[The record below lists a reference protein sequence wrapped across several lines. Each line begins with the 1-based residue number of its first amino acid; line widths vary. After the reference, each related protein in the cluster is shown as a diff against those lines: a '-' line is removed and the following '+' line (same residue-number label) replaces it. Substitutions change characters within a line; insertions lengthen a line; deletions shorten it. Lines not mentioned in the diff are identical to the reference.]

1 MSRRGSR
8 VRFSA
13 LALFAAVLFAAALC
27 RPAPASAELDEFVW
41 NPPGELEAGQNGLED
56 WTDYVPGMR
65 FPIESGPA
73 YANSQVYGAGGLYGP
88 PGVGGTC
95 DPSNYTMP
103 WSDNY
108 CEPRAHAMPLCPSG
122 TGHQGQDIRPASC
135 EKGIH
140 AVVSADAG
148 TVTHIGS
155 YSVSIVSEDGT
166 RHRYL
171 HMDMANLAVSLH
183 QSVSRGQRI
192 GFVSNDFGG
201 TPTSIHLHYDIQQVL
216 EGFAQPVYVSPYMA
230 LVNSYLRLL
239 GEPCELIPA
248 EGAILD
254 DRSPCLRL
262 HGPAQYWRDITD
274 ERAHGGS
281 LRWTRAFDGV
291 NPSNWAEWELSF
303 EEEGVY
309 ALSLHSLPE
318 YGSSAQLPILIRH
331 AEGEALFTIDLSE
344 AGEGFFPLGE
354 YRFLEGTNGSVAI
367 LDNTGEA
374 GALDRRIPIDA
385 LKLSRVHDEDRDD
398 DLDDEE
404 PPVSDEEFGEED
416 WLIGEAWSQSASE
429 EWRESSGGCS
439 TMSTRALS
447 PMLLLLALWA
457 LLRPSRKRAY
467 DETR

>member
-1 MSRRGSR
+1 MRRAGLLAFGLIRSLG
-8 VRFSA
+8 
-13 LALFAAVLFAAALC
+13 LALIFAAALLSS
-27 RPAPASAELDEFVW
+27 ASAEEFIW
-41 NPPGELEAGQNGLED
+41 SPPGDLEAGSNGLED

-65 FPIESGPA
+65 FPIESAPA
-73 YANSQVYGAGGLYGP
+73 YANSQVYGAGGLHGP

-103 WSDNY
+103 WRDNY

-155 YSVSIVSEDGT
+155 YSVSIVSADGT

-230 LVNSYLRLL
+230 LVNSYQRLL

-248 EGAILD
+248 EGTVLD
-254 DRSPCLRL
+254 DRSPCVRL
-262 HGPAQYWRDITD
+262 HGAAQFWRDVAD
-274 ERAHGGS
+274 ERAYGGT
-281 LRWTRAFDGV
+281 LRWTRAFDGQ
-291 NPSNWAEWELSF
+291 NPSNWAEWELHF
-303 EEEGVY
+303 EAGGRY
-309 ALSLHSLPE
+309 RLGLHSVTE
-318 YGSSAQLPILIRH
+318 YGSSEKLPILIQH
-331 AEGEALFTIDLSE
+331 KEGETEFILDLS
-344 AGEGFFPLGE
+344 AHGDGFVPLGE
-354 YRFLEGTNGSVAI
+354 YLFGEGSSGSIA
-367 LDNTGEA
+367 LFDNTGEA

-385 LKLSRVHDEDRDD
+385 LEVVRVEAYE
-398 DLDDEE
+398 DDEE
-404 PPVSDEEFGEED
+404 EDESLPGDPSFEVDAGIEFF
-416 WLIGEAWSQSASE
+416 IGEPWS
-429 EWRESSGGCS
+429 REDFGARGGCS
-439 TMSTRALS
+439 GSGSHGLIS
-447 PMLLLLALWA
+447 LLFLLLGLVI
-457 LLRPSRKRAY
+457 LRRPMRFTPRG
-467 DETR
+467 

>member
-1 MSRRGSR
+1 MRRAGLLAFGLIRSLG
-8 VRFSA
+8 
-13 LALFAAVLFAAALC
+13 LALGLALIFAAALLSS
-27 RPAPASAELDEFVW
+27 ASAEEFIW
-41 NPPGELEAGQNGLED
+41 SPPGDLEAGSNGLED

-65 FPIESGPA
+65 FPIESAPA
-73 YANSQVYGAGGLYGP
+73 YANSQVYGAGGLHGP

-103 WSDNY
+103 WRDNY

-155 YSVSIVSEDGT
+155 YSVSIVSADGT

-230 LVNSYLRLL
+230 LVHAYQRLL

-248 EGAILD
+248 EGTVLD
-254 DRSPCLRL
+254 DRSPCVRL
-262 HGPAQYWRDITD
+262 HGAAQFWRDVAD
-274 ERAHGGS
+274 ERAYGGT
-281 LRWTRAFDGV
+281 LRWTRAFDGQ
-291 NPSNWAEWELSF
+291 NPSNWAEWELYF
-303 EEEGVY
+303 EAGGRY
-309 ALSLHSLPE
+309 RLGLHSVTE
-318 YGSSAQLPILIRH
+318 YGSSEKLPILIQH
-331 AEGEALFTIDLSE
+331 KEGETEFILDLS
-344 AGEGFFPLGE
+344 AHGDGFVPLGE
-354 YRFLEGTNGSVAI
+354 YLFGEGSSGSIA
-367 LDNTGEA
+367 LFDNTGEA

-385 LKLSRVHDEDRDD
+385 LEVVRVEAYE
-398 DLDDEE
+398 DDEE
-404 PPVSDEEFGEED
+404 EDESLPGDPSFEVDAGIEFF
-416 WLIGEAWSQSASE
+416 IGEPWS
-429 EWRESSGGCS
+429 REDFGARGGCS
-439 TMSTRALS
+439 GSGSHGLIS
-447 PMLLLLALWA
+447 LLFLLLGLVI
-457 LLRPSRKRAY
+457 LRRPMRFTPRG
-467 DETR
+467 

>member
-1 MSRRGSR
+1 MRRAGLLAFGLIRSLG
-8 VRFSA
+8 
-13 LALFAAVLFAAALC
+13 LALGLALIFAAALLSS
-27 RPAPASAELDEFVW
+27 ASAEEFIW
-41 NPPGELEAGQNGLED
+41 SPPGDLEAGQNGLED

-65 FPIESGPA
+65 FPIESAPA
-73 YANSQVYGAGGLYGP
+73 YANSQVYGAGGLHGP

-103 WSDNY
+103 WRDNY

-155 YSVSIVSEDGT
+155 YSVSIVSADGT

-230 LVNSYLRLL
+230 LVHAYQRLL

-248 EGAILD
+248 EGTVLD
-254 DRSPCLRL
+254 DRSPCVRL
-262 HGPAQYWRDITD
+262 HGAAQFWRDVAD
-274 ERAHGGS
+274 ERAYGGT
-281 LRWTRAFDGV
+281 LRWTRAFDGQ
-291 NPSNWAEWELSF
+291 NPSNWAEWELHF
-303 EEEGVY
+303 EAGGRY
-309 ALSLHSLPE
+309 RLGLHSVTE
-318 YGSSAQLPILIRH
+318 YGSSEKLPILIQH
-331 AEGEALFTIDLSE
+331 KEGETEFILDLS
-344 AGEGFFPLGE
+344 AHGDGFVPLGE
-354 YRFLEGTNGSVAI
+354 YLFGEGSSGSIA
-367 LDNTGEA
+367 LFDNTGEA

-385 LKLSRVHDEDRDD
+385 LEVVRVEVYE
-398 DLDDEE
+398 DDEE
-404 PPVSDEEFGEED
+404 EDESLPGDPSFEVDAGIEFF
-416 WLIGEAWSQSASE
+416 IGEPWS
-429 EWRESSGGCS
+429 REDFGARGGCS
-439 TMSTRALS
+439 GSGSHGLIS
-447 PMLLLLALWA
+447 LLFLLLGLVI
-457 LLRPSRKRAY
+457 LRRPMRFTPRG
-467 DETR
+467 